1 MTDRIAKI
9 IAHSGLCSRRDA
21 EKLIDE
27 RRVAVNGKMINTPA
41 TLVFKGDKIEVDGK
55 LLATKSAPQL
65 WAFFKPNGCLTTEKD
80 PLERTTIYDILPD
93 NLPRLMPIGR
103 LDYNTE
109 GLLLLTNDGGLKR
122 EFELPSTGLKRT
134 YRVRVYGDVDKQEVA
149 DLKNG
154 ISFEGVN
161 YKIIDAQVENQ
172 KSEGKNHWLRI
183 TIAEGKNREIRFI
196 CEAIGLTVNRLIRT
210 SYGEYS
216 LGNMKQGEVKKLEFK
231 S

>member
-1 MTDRIAKI
+1 MPDRIAKI

-27 RRVAVNGKMINTPA
+27 RRVSVNGEVINTPA
-41 TLVFKGDKIEVDGK
+41 TLVSASDVIEVDGK
-55 LLATKSAPQL
+55 KIAKKSAAEL
-65 WAFFKPNGCLTTEKD
+65 WAFYKPNGCLTAEKD
-80 PLERTTIYDILPD
+80 PLNRTTIYDILPK

-122 EFELPSTGLKRT
+122 EFELPSNGFKRT
-134 YRVRVYGDVDKQEVA
+134 YRVRVYGEIDKQEIA

-154 ISFEGVN
+154 INFEGIN
-161 YKIIDAQVENQ
+161 YTIIDAQIDSA
-172 KSEGKNHWLRI
+172 KSEGKNHWLKI

-196 CEAIGLTVNRLIRT
+196 CEAIGLTVNRLIRV

-216 LGNMKQGEVKKLEFK
+216 LGNMKQSEVRKMELKT
-231 S
+231 